1 MPATGAQLPL
11 AMAHEGQAVRVARVS
26 GNTEMRRHLENLGFV
41 EGAEVNVVSQSSS
54 SGTIVKVKGAQLG
67 VDHATCMHV
76 FVCERIRARSGA
88 AAPGPMP
95 GA

>member
-1 MPATGAQLPL
+1 
-11 AMAHEGQAVRVARVS
+11 
-26 GNTEMRRHLENLGFV
+26 MRRHLENLGFV

-76 FVCERIRARSGA
+76 FVC
-88 AAPGPMP
+88 
-95 GA
+95 

>member
-1 MPATGAQLPL
+1 MAVATSKGAQLPL
-11 AMAHEGQAVRVARVS
+11 AMAHEGEAVHVVRVS

-41 EGAEVNVVSQSSS
+41 DGAEVNVVSQSGS

-76 FVCERIRARSGA
+76 FVC
-88 AAPGPMP
+88 
-95 GA
+95 

>member
-26 GNTEMRRHLENLGFV
+26 GNNEMRRHLENLGFV
-41 EGAEVNVVSQSSS
+41 EGAE
-54 SGTIVKVKGAQLG
+54 VKGAQLG

-76 FVCERIRARSGA
+76 FVC
-88 AAPGPMP
+88 
-95 GA
+95 